1 MGQLTQNFIRDFLV
15 QGFGADPRFVV
26 PKQGN
31 WWNPQDKAKDGQKPA
46 TWCAYRISAAKNRSV
61 PFYQIVEQ
69 DNPLPDINVSTTYMI
84 STIEVQLIGEL
95 AEINAMSI
103 AHWINR
109 QDLREML
116 DLVNSQFL
124 VSGLG
129 DYIVSNYSQDGE
141 NTVLAYN
148 SKIMLQ
154 WASTID
160 TTQTI
165 LTSANL
171 SGNVIVTP

>member
-1 MGQLTQNFIRDFLV
+1 MGQLTQSFVRDLLV
-15 QGFGADPRFVV
+15 QGFGADPKFVV

-31 WWNPQDKAKDGQKPA
+31 WWNPQDRAKDGQKPA
-46 TWCAYRISAAKNRSV
+46 TWCAYRIASSRGRSI

-69 DNPLPDINVSTTYMI
+69 ESPIPDLNVSTAYMI
-84 STIEVQLIGEL
+84 SVIEVQLIGEL
-95 AEINAMSI
+95 AEVSAMSI
-103 AHWINR
+103 AHWLNR
-109 QDLREML
+109 EDLKLAL
-116 DLVNSQFL
+116 DNVNAQFMA
-124 VSGLG
+124 SGLG

-148 SKIMLQ
+148 SKIMIQ

-160 TTQTI
+160 TAQVI
-165 LTSANL
+165 LNTANL